1 MGAAATTKK
10 TVKRKINLSQPSQIL
25 KSKQKTRVRALLE
38 EEKRQAA
45 ARKQYENFLKQFALQ
60 QTNNNNNNNN
70 NSNSNN
76 NSPGMT
82 IASIRAT
89 MMKNAQKKRKTRKL
103 RR

>member
-10 TVKRKINLSQPSQIL
+10 TVKRKINLSQPSQLL
-25 KSKQKTRVRALLE
+25 KLKQKTRVRALLE

-60 QTNNNNNNNN
+60 QTNNNNNS
-70 NSNSNN
+70 NSNNNN

>member
-10 TVKRKINLSQPSQIL
+10 TVKRKINLSQPSQLL
-25 KSKQKTRVRALLE
+25 KLKQKTRVRALLE

-60 QTNNNNNNNN
+60 QTNNNNNS
-70 NSNSNN
+70 NSNNN

>member
-60 QTNNNNNNNN
+60 QTNNNNNS
-70 NSNSNN
+70 NSNNN